1 VDLEIAASDPVG
13 GEGLHGA
20 VEQLLADRLVEAAG
34 DDGKPP
40 ARAAAARRREEPD
53 AGSAAGHVSPG
64 TR

>member
-1 VDLEIAASDPVG
+1 MG
-13 GEGLHGA
+13 GEGLDGA

-34 DDGKPP
+34 DDGEAP